1 MQIIADTTD
10 FKILQETAAAIGKFD
25 GMHRGHKKLFQKLM
39 EAKKRGLKSVVF
51 TFDPPPEVLFG
62 KREEKEITTKE
73 EKRIL
78 FNKMGIDIL
87 IEYPLNKE
95 TAAIDPRDFV
105 TSVLKEKMNLS
116 YLVAGYDISFG
127 HLGAGNAQLLKE
139 MSPALSLISWIK
151 SVMKEGKLVLPL
163 SGKKLWQEIWIKS
176 PLF

>member
-105 TSVLKEKMNLS
+105 TSVLKEK
-116 YLVAGYDISFG
+116 
-127 HLGAGNAQLLKE
+127 
-139 MSPALSLISWIK
+139 
-151 SVMKEGKLVLPL
+151 
-163 SGKKLWQEIWIKS
+163 
-176 PLF
+176 